1 MLPAINQLMSFLRSI
16 GPLMEGS
23 GLCAALENVYAPVT
37 VGHMFSGKAF
47 ARAIHGHMLCPSA
60 VSSLLLEEFWDSIS
74 SKKKIQLAKIF
85 DMFNPTLIEPSNSVN
100 NLVSWLENKKFELS
114 SKSST
119 STLSLNYTQYISIV

>member
-16 GPLMEGS
+16 EPLMEGS

-85 DMFNPTLIEPSNSVN
+85 DMFNPTLIDPSNSVN

>member
-1 MLPAINQLMSFLRSI
+1 MCSSR
-16 GPLMEGS
+16 
-23 GLCAALENVYAPVT
+23 NVYAPVT

-47 ARAIHGHMLCPSA
+47 ARAIRGRMLCPSA
-60 VSSLLLEEFWDSIS
+60 VSSLLLEKFWDSIS

-85 DMFNPTLIEPSNSVN
+85 DMFNPTLIEPSNSVK